1 MTVYC
6 QSMKQ
11 IPDQVYCL
19 SFLDSIL
26 LAPCINFSQSNKW
39 QIFAS
44 PLRLAGTVCN
54 TCLEKYWVSVK

>member
-1 MTVYC
+1 
-6 QSMKQ
+6 MKQ